1 MRKACKMLVVGVDT
15 LKRDVVAAPF
25 FDHVVGAAVEKVSF
39 RYLSGLVARCTT
51 QSGSKMISE
60 EVLSISTDGTVSAY
74 RCPRLIFRC
83 IKHRLPC
90 KVAFPG
96 GYMYAS

>member
-39 RYLSGLVARCTT
+39 RYLTGLVARCTT

-60 EVLSISTDGTVSAY
+60 EVLTTWYIRNRRGISLSTLD
-74 RCPRLIFRC
+74 IQM
-83 IKHRLPC
+83 HR
-90 KVAFPG
+90 KFITI
-96 GYMYAS
+96 